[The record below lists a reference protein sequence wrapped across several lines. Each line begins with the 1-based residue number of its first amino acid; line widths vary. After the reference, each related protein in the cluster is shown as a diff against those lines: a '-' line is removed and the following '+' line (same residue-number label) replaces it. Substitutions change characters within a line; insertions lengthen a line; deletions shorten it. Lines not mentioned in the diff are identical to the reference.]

1 MSLTDR
7 SLPNWPMSSRPSP
20 TLTASQLAAG
30 AFAPADQPNN
40 GERLGGNRDCRGS
53 PPSAILACRFAMT
66 FVSGDG
72 RIDCHSVSSKQE
84 ELSP

>member
-1 MSLTDR
+1 MPTVAQPPPEAR
-7 SLPNWPMSSRPSP
+7 SLPSP
-20 TLTASQLAAG
+20 LALSEV
-30 AFAPADQPNN
+30 FAPADQPND
-40 GERLGGNRDCRGS
+40 GGNRDCRGS
-53 PPSAILACRFAMT
+53 LSSAILACRFAMT